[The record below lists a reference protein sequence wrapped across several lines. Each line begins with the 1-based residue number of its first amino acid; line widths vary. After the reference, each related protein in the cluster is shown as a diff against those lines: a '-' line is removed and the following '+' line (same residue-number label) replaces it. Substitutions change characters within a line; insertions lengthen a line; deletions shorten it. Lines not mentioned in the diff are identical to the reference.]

1 MDQSGVDSVISNE
14 AENEWNSNCTKDEC
28 NLLRTCLVCKLEF
41 TNREPRLLPCLH
53 TFCKDCVPTRI
64 RSLCPSPITAA
75 CQERSNE
82 EGIICCPACR
92 QTCLTSDVVENV
104 FIRDYPQVTQKME
117 KHCSNCEAKKPAL
130 NFCSDCNKWLCS
142 TCSEE
147 HVLGK
152 DTKHHKLSTPERTAG
167 EESEVNE
174 FPLFCPL
181 HSKEPLKLF
190 CETCDVLACWNCQL
204 TQHKGH
210 SFKYL
215 EDALQN
221 QKMILEE
228 LTLKM
233 EEKKVSIQSS
243 AKQVQDRLNEVK
255 QMRMKIE
262 NQIKMAKMI
271 MMNELNKRVNVLM
284 DQLERITNER
294 KHKLEHQLQAVMD
307 LCKHLEHVLNFINW
321 AVAKKNDIPFLFSKE
336 LILFQ
341 MRRLLETQ
349 CNVDLGPSKIQFR
362 WDSTTWSKQLS
373 TLGHLSFDC
382 ENATHQ
388 ECQPSFHQQ
397 ASPAPCDIATHGTG
411 LQQSLLCQNP
421 GQQYSVCNNHCP
433 DLHPLHKE
441 HEALNCLQH
450 HQSLGQIPGHLQHQ
464 LQMQYSSMHQSQP
477 QQKYFPHPLPVQP
490 IPTLQ
495 QWHVAQTGLEQS
507 PVLIGHLQAQHLHQS
522 LHPAYTM
529 QQQRSMKP
537 VHVVA
542 LQQQKQLVHQPQPQ
556 KQRCQIQHLKHLKQ
570 SALQPYPLKQ
580 QLQLQQIQQ
589 QPSVEEA
596 QGKSHPEKTGQ
607 LSTVTKQT
615 CQPDQMPMSFK
626 DLLEK
631 PDQFNQTTQHAQDTN
646 LAQNSIVRQPDQK
659 KQAMSIELQ
668 HLGLQRVV
676 VNDQDQQT
684 GLGHQSDDNQLH
696 NHLDTEERQFV
707 NCHRKSTIPLQP
719 LDLLGIRNTI
729 GKQLTA
735 IRTSTKKKSSA
746 ALKKRSK
753 RSASEKSTPPVD
765 EDSSQ
770 LAPSL
775 IELQSQSTVYRS
787 DGGNQDLLAKNIIV
801 NGEPKGTEYK
811 PEDSNTT
818 LPKESMEIEPVPFE
832 ENGFKEPMNLS
843 VNIGYPAINGS
854 HDSTMDSLNE
864 APPDKANTRIQIDGV
879 KVPYVR
885 LERLP
890 ICAPSTGQL
899 PVFKL
904 QPDVDEDES
913 KLLLNDSQTTHTA
926 TRNIT
931 LDNTLTPPNS
941 NPPPSQQSEL
951 DDTPVTSDLH
961 PDVVASPSPSEN
973 KPSENSV
980 GGTSPQTTPIVAGA
994 TDDNEDY
1001 CAVCLNGGE
1010 LLCCDR
1016 CPKVFHLG
1024 CHVPSLL
1031 SFPMGEWLCTLCRD
1045 VVMPEVEY
1053 DCENTRHINENR
1065 GIRTLQG
1072 LSISDQR
1079 KCEKLAL
1086 HLYCHPLSLPFHE
1099 PVSPLARH
1107 YYQIIKRPMDL
1118 STVRAKLQK
1127 KSPLHYYTP
1136 EEFISDIH
1144 LMLLNC
1150 AKFNYPDSE
1159 VAQAG
1164 RSLEA
1169 CFDENLKEIYPDK
1182 SLTGTTQEDSDFEE
1196 IDNESGTV
1204 TINGFTWPTE
1214 EKEHV
1219 KPKRRRRHGGSHSH
1233 KDNRL

>member
-1 MDQSGVDSVISNE
+1 MVINDE
-14 AENEWNSNCTKDEC
+14 AENEWKSNSTKDEC
-28 NLLRTCLVCKLEF
+28 NLLRTCLVCKSEF

-53 TFCKDCVPTRI
+53 TFCKGCVPTGI
-64 RSLCPSPITAA
+64 RSPSPITAD

-92 QTCLTSDVVENV
+92 QTCFTSDVVENV
-104 FIRDYPQVTQKME
+104 FIRDYPQVIQKME
-117 KHCSNCEAKKPAL
+117 KHCSDCEEKKPAL
-130 NFCSDCNKWLCS
+130 HFCLDCNKWLCT

-147 HVLGK
+147 HVHGK
-152 DTKHHKLSTPERTAG
+152 DTKHHKLSTPERNG
-167 EESEVNE
+167 GDESEVSE
-174 FPLFCPL
+174 LPLFCPL

-284 DQLERITNER
+284 EQLERITNER
-294 KHKLEHQLQAVMD
+294 KRKLEHQLQAVMD

-321 AVAKKNDIPFLFSKE
+321 AVAKKNNIPFLFSKE

-349 CNVDLGPSKIQFR
+349 CNVDLGSSKIQFR

-373 TLGHLSFDC
+373 NLGYLSFDC
-382 ENATHQ
+382 ENATRQ

-397 ASPAPCDIATHGTG
+397 ASPVPCDIATHGPS
-411 LQQSLLCQNP
+411 LQPSLLCQNP
-421 GQQYSVCNNHCP
+421 GQQYSVCNSHCP

-441 HEALNCLQH
+441 QKALNCLQH

-464 LQMQYSSMHQSQP
+464 LQMQYSSMHQSQS

-507 PVLIGHLQAQHLHQS
+507 PVLMGHLQAQHLQQS
-522 LHPAYTM
+522 LHPTYTM
-529 QQQRSMKP
+529 QQQRSIKP
-537 VHVVA
+537 MHMVA
-542 LQQQKQLVHQPQPQ
+542 LQQSKQLVHQPQPQ
-556 KQRCQIQHLKHLKQ
+556 RQRCQIQHLKQ
-570 SALQPYPLKQ
+570 SKSQPYPIKQ

-589 QPSVEEA
+589 QPSLEEA
-596 QGKSHPEKTGQ
+596 QGKSHPQKTGQ
-607 LSTVTKQT
+607 QSTVRKQT
-615 CQPDQMPMSFK
+615 CQSDQMPTGFK
-626 DLLEK
+626 DLVEK
-631 PDQFNQTTQHAQDTN
+631 PHQFTRNTQHVQDTN
-646 LAQNSIVRQPDQK
+646 LKQNSIMRQPDPK
-659 KQAMSIELQ
+659 KQELPVELQ
-668 HLGLQRVV
+668 QLGLQRVAI
-676 VNDQDQQT
+676 NDQDQQT
-684 GLGHQSDDNQLH
+684 GLGQHNDDSQLH
-696 NHLDTEERQFV
+696 NHLDATEQQFI

-729 GKQLTA
+729 GKPSTA
-735 IRTSTKKKSSA
+735 TKKKSST
-746 ALKKRSK
+746 ALKKRNK
-753 RSASEKSTPPVD
+753 RSASGHIKSILPVD
-765 EDSSQ
+765 EGSSQ
-770 LAPSL
+770 LAPCL
-775 IELQSQSTVYRS
+775 IELQSPSTMRRS
-787 DGGNQDLLAKNIIV
+787 NGSNQDLPTENIMV
-801 NGEPKGTEYK
+801 NGEQKSTE
-811 PEDSNTT
+811 PEDNNT
-818 LPKESMEIEPVPFE
+818 LPNESMQIKPVPIE
-832 ENGFKEPMNLS
+832 DNGFKEPMNLS
-843 VNIGYPAINGS
+843 VNVGDPAVNGS
-854 HDSTMDSLNE
+854 HDLTMDSSNGV
-864 APPDKANTRIQIDGV
+864 PPGKANTRTPIDGV

-904 QPDVDEDES
+904 QTDVDENES
-913 KLLLNDSQTTHTA
+913 KLLCNNSETKHTA

-931 LDNTLTPPNS
+931 LDSTLTPPNS
-941 NPPPSQQSEL
+941 NPPPPQEL
-951 DDTPVTSDLH
+951 DDTTVTSDLH
-961 PDVVASPSPSEN
+961 SDVAASPSPSDN
-973 KPSENSV
+973 KPSEKSV
-980 GGTSPQTTPIVAGA
+980 GGTSAQTSPIAAVA

-1086 HLYCHPLSLPFHE
+1086 HLHCHPLSLPFHE

-1144 LMLLNC
+1144 LMLMNC

-1182 SLTGTTQEDSDFEE
+1182 SLAGTAQEDSDYEE

-1204 TINGFTWPTE
+1204 TINGFTWPTK

-1219 KPKRRRRHGGSHSH
+1219 KPKRRRRNGGSHNQ
-1233 KDNRL
+1233 KDNRP

>member
-1 MDQSGVDSVISNE
+1 MS
-14 AENEWNSNCTKDEC
+14 
-28 NLLRTCLVCKLEF
+28 
-41 TNREPRLLPCLH
+41 
-53 TFCKDCVPTRI
+53 
-64 RSLCPSPITAA
+64 
-75 CQERSNE
+75 
-82 EGIICCPACR
+82 IICCPACR
-92 QTCLTSDVVENV
+92 QTCFTDDVVENV
-104 FIRDYPQVTQKME
+104 FIRDYPQVTQNME
-117 KHCSNCEAKKPAL
+117 KHCSDCEEKKPAL
-130 NFCSDCNKWLCS
+130 NFCSDCSKWLCS

-147 HVLGK
+147 HARGK
-152 DTKHHKLSTPERTAG
+152 DTKHHKLSTPEHTAG
-167 EESEVNE
+167 DESEVSE

-228 LTLKM
+228 LTLKV

-243 AKQVQDRLNEVK
+243 AKQTQDRLNELK
-255 QMRMKIE
+255 QVRTKVE

-271 MMNELNKRVNVLM
+271 MINELNKRVNILM

-294 KHKLEHQLQAVMD
+294 KHKLEHQLQAVMG

-321 AVAKKNDIPFLFSKE
+321 AASKKNDIPFLFSKE
-336 LILFQ
+336 LIMFQ

-349 CNVDLGPSKIQFR
+349 CSVDLGPSKIQFR
-362 WDSTTWSKQLS
+362 WDSTTWTKQLS

-388 ECQPSFHQQ
+388 ECQPSFHQRP
-397 ASPAPCDIATHGTG
+397 SPVPCDIANHGPG
-411 LQQSLLCQNP
+411 LHPSLLCQNP
-421 GQQYSVCNNHCP
+421 GQPYSVCNNHCP

-464 LQMQYSSMHQSQP
+464 LQMQYSSMHQSRS
-477 QQKYFPHPLPVQP
+477 QQKYFARPLPIQP

-495 QWHVAQTGLEQS
+495 QWHVAQTGLEHS
-507 PVLIGHLQAQHLHQS
+507 PVLIGHLQAQHLQS

-529 QQQRSMKP
+529 QQPRSITPM
-537 VHVVA
+537 HVVA
-542 LQQQKQLVHQPQPQ
+542 LQQPKQLVHQPQPP
-556 KQRCQIQHLKHLKQ
+556 KQRCQLQHLKQPKP
-570 SALQPYPLKQ
+570 SALQPYPVKQ

-589 QPSVEEA
+589 QTSVEEA
-596 QGKSHPEKTGQ
+596 QGKPNAEKTGQ
-607 LSTVTKQT
+607 QSTVTKQP
-615 CQPDQMPMSFK
+615 CQPDQTPVSLK
-626 DLLEK
+626 DLLEQSH
-631 PDQFNQTTQHAQDTN
+631 QFNQNAQHVQGT
-646 LAQNSIVRQPDQK
+646 LAQNSIMRQPVLK
-659 KQAMSIELQ
+659 KQEMPVELQ
-668 HLGLQRVV
+668 QLGLQRVV
-676 VNDQDQQT
+676 VNDQDQT
-684 GLGHQSDDNQLH
+684 GLGQQSGDYQLH
-696 NHLDTEERQFV
+696 NHLDAEEQQFV
-707 NCHRKSTIPLQP
+707 NCHRENTVPVQP
-719 LDLLGIRNTI
+719 LDLLGIRNTL
-729 GKQLTA
+729 GKQSTTTRSLA
-735 IRTSTKKKSSA
+735 KRMSSSTSQ
-746 ALKKRSK
+746 KRRK
-753 RSASEKSTPPVD
+753 RSASGHIKSTPTVN
-765 EDSSQ
+765 EDSAH

-775 IELQSQSTVYRS
+775 IELQSRSTVHRS
-787 DGGNQDLLAKNIIV
+787 DSDTQDLLAKNIIV
-801 NGEPKGTEYK
+801 NQEPKSTAYK
-811 PEDSNTT
+811 SEVSNTK
-818 LPKESMEIEPVPFE
+818 LPKESVEIEPVPFE
-832 ENGFKEPMNLS
+832 ENSFKEPMNLS
-843 VNIGYPAINGS
+843 VNVGYPGVNGS
-854 HDSTMDSLNE
+854 HDLTMDSLDG
-864 APPDKANTRIQIDGV
+864 AQHDKANTRAQIDGV

-885 LERLP
+885 LERLQ
-890 ICAPSTGQL
+890 ICTPSTGQL
-899 PVFKL
+899 PFFKL
-904 QPDVDEDES
+904 QPDVDEEQGS
-913 KLLLNDSQTTHTA
+913 FLLMDNQTSQTA

-931 LDNTLTPPNS
+931 LDSTLTPPNS
-941 NPPPSQQSEL
+941 NPPPPQQSEL
-951 DDTPVTSDLH
+951 DETSVTSNLS
-961 PDVVASPSPSEN
+961 PDVVASPFHSDD
-973 KPSENSV
+973 KPSEKSV
-980 GGTSPQTTPIVAGA
+980 TGTSPQISPMAACA

-1031 SFPMGEWLCTLCRD
+1031 SFPMGEWLCTLCRN

-1053 DCENTRHINENR
+1053 DCENARHINENR

-1072 LSISDQR
+1072 LSIGDQR

-1086 HLYCHPLSLPFHE
+1086 QLYCHPLSLPFHE

-1144 LMLLNC
+1144 LMLMNC

-1164 RSLEA
+1164 RSLET
-1169 CFDENLKEIYPDK
+1169 CFDEKLKEIYPDK
-1182 SLTGTTQEDSDFEE
+1182 NLAGTTQEDSDYEE

-1214 EKEHV
+1214 GKEHV
-1219 KPKRRRRHGGSHSH
+1219 KPKRRRRNGGSHNH

>member
-1 MDQSGVDSVISNE
+1 MDPSVG
-14 AENEWNSNCTKDEC
+14 K
-28 NLLRTCLVCKLEF
+28 
-41 TNREPRLLPCLH
+41 
-53 TFCKDCVPTRI
+53 
-64 RSLCPSPITAA
+64 
-75 CQERSNE
+75 
-82 EGIICCPACR
+82 GIICCPACR
-92 QTCLTSDVVENV
+92 QTCFTSDVVENV
-104 FIRDYPQVTQKME
+104 FIRDYPQVIQKME
-117 KHCSNCEAKKPAL
+117 KHCSNCEENKPAL
-130 NFCSDCNKWLCS
+130 NFCSDCSKWLCS
-142 TCSEE
+142 TCSVE
-147 HVLGK
+147 HVHGK
-152 DTKHHKLSTPERTAG
+152 DTKHHKLSTPEHNTG
-167 EESEVNE
+167 DESEVNE

-215 EDALQN
+215 EDALRN
-221 QKMILEE
+221 QKMVLEE

-255 QMRMKIE
+255 QMRTKIE
-262 NQIKMAKMI
+262 NQIKMAKMV

-382 ENATHQ
+382 ENATRQ

-397 ASPAPCDIATHGTG
+397 PSPVPCDIATHGPS
-411 LQQSLLCQNP
+411 LQPSLLCQNP

-450 HQSLGQIPGHLQHQ
+450 HRSLGQVPGHLQHQ
-464 LQMQYSSMHQSQP
+464 LQMQYTSMHQSQS

-507 PVLIGHLQAQHLHQS
+507 PVLMGHLQAQHLQQS

-529 QQQRSMKP
+529 QQQRSIKP
-537 VHVVA
+537 MHVVA
-542 LQQQKQLVHQPQPQ
+542 LQQSKQFVHQPQPQ
-556 KQRCQIQHLKHLKQ
+556 RRRCQIQNFKQ
-570 SALQPYPLKQ
+570 SKQSTLQPYAVKQ

-596 QGKSHPEKTGQ
+596 QGKPRPQKAGQ
-607 LSTVTKQT
+607 QSTSTKQT
-615 CQPDQMPMSFK
+615 CQPDQMPTSFK
-626 DLLEK
+626 NILEK
-631 PDQFNQTTQHAQDTN
+631 PHPFNRNTHHVQDTN
-646 LAQNSIVRQPDQK
+646 LKPNSITRQPDPK
-659 KQAMSIELQ
+659 KQEMPMELQ

-676 VNDQDQQT
+676 INAQDQQT
-684 GLGHQSDDNQLH
+684 ELGQQNDNNQLQ
-696 NHLDTEERQFV
+696 NHLDVAEQQFV
-707 NCHRKSTIPLQP
+707 NFHRKSTIPLQP
-719 LDLLGIRNTI
+719 LDLLGIHNTI
-729 GKQLTA
+729 GKPSTTT
-735 IRTSTKKKSSA
+735 RSSTKKKSST

-753 RSASEKSTPPVD
+753 RSASGHTKSSLD
-765 EDSSQ
+765 EGSSQ
-770 LAPSL
+770 FAPSL
-775 IELQSQSTVYRS
+775 IELQSQSTMHRS
-787 DGGNQDLLAKNIIV
+787 IGDNRDLPAENIIL
-801 NGEPKGTEYK
+801 NGEPKSTEYK
-811 PEDSNTT
+811 SEDNNTR
-818 LPKESMEIEPVPFE
+818 LPKESMEIKPIPIE
-832 ENGFKEPMNLS
+832 ENGFKEPINLS
-843 VNIGYPAINGS
+843 VNVGYPAVNGS

-864 APPDKANTRIQIDGV
+864 VPPDKANTRTQIDGV

-890 ICAPSTGQL
+890 ICTPTTGQL

-904 QPDVDEDES
+904 QTDVEEDES
-913 KLLLNDSQTTHTA
+913 RLLSNNSQTTHTE

-941 NPPPSQQSEL
+941 NPPPPQEL

-961 PDVVASPSPSEN
+961 PDVVTTPSLPDN
-973 KPSENSV
+973 KPSEKSV
-980 GGTSPQTTPIVAGA
+980 GGTSAQTTPIVSGA

-1031 SFPMGEWLCTLCRD
+1031 SFPMGEWLCTLCRNI
-1045 VVMPEVEY
+1045 VMPEVEY
-1053 DCENTRHINENR
+1053 DCENTRQINENR

-1144 LMLLNC
+1144 LMLMNC

-1169 CFDENLKEIYPDK
+1169 CFDGNLKEIYPDK
-1182 SLTGTTQEDSDFEE
+1182 SLAGATQEDSDCEE

-1214 EKEHV
+1214 EKEPV
-1219 KPKRRRRHGGSHSH
+1219 KPKRRRRHGGSHNH
-1233 KDNRL
+1233 KDNKL